1 MIPRGKLIDIGFR
14 IVSSSERS
22 SDFRA
27 PKDRNVRNAFEE
39 TLSTLFIRRFHRDE
53 RKKRII
59 DLFRAIGILALQ
71 LARSWLLEARN
82 EVLRKADKF
91 HALRE
96 A

>member
-1 MIPRGKLIDIGFR
+1 MIPRGKLIDIEFR

-59 DLFRAIGILALQ
+59 DLFRAIGILALPTCAK
-71 LARSWLLEARN
+71 LAARN